1 MRVLEG
7 IRKLPRTSTKK
18 EGIDKKKKKKKMEY
32 REIIALIKESSKAQ
46 R

>member
-18 EGIDKKKKKKKMEY
+18 EGIDKKKKKE
-32 REIIALIKESSKAQ
+32 EDGIQGNNSSN
-46 R
+46 

>member
-18 EGIDKKKKKKKMEY
+18 EGIDKKIKKMEY